1 MSKKDPQGIE
11 IFGAAARPSAAGSQP
26 SSKKASSTSAV
37 AEPVASK
44 RRSRWL
50 GVIALVIAVAFAVA
64 DGYAIAV
71 AIGDYYELAIVL
83 AVVAIVGTGIAF
95 LLGAVA
101 LVLGRGR
108 WFGLAAM
115 VLSVLANP
123 FTLVQLLLF
132 FSDFTAS

>member
-1 MSKKDPQGIE
+1 M
-11 IFGAAARPSAAGSQP
+11 
-26 SSKKASSTSAV
+26 
-37 AEPVASK
+37 
-44 RRSRWL
+44 
-50 GVIALVIAVAFAVA
+50 AFAVA
-64 DGYAIAV
+64 DGYAVAV
-71 AIGDYYELAIVL
+71 AIGDYYELAILL
-83 AVVAIVGTGIAF
+83 AVVATVGTVIAF

-123 FTLVQLLLF
+123 FTLVQLLIF